1 MIASITFALNKM
13 RNQNGI
19 SELKLFR
26 KNDQPVRQAASPS
39 YVWMEGYFE
48 IADRRRSPRAL
59 RSLNV

>member
-26 KNDQPVRQAASPS
+26 KNELIKHETSS
-39 YVWMEGYFE
+39 
-48 IADRRRSPRAL
+48 IAIL
-59 RSLNV
+59 RVDGRIFRDCR